1 MDYKTLTD
9 EQLQQLSDQDFTQ
22 LREDIM
28 SEQVRRNRLKEIPN
42 EVASLKAQFE
52 AVGGTTD
59 ELIAKLNET
68 TPSGESEVVELEQG
82 ESPVESELKP
92 EAQE

>member
-1 MDYKTLTD
+1 MTQ

-28 SEQVRRNRLKEIPN
+28 SEQVRRNRLKEIPE
-42 EVASLKAQFE
+42 EVASLKTQFE

-59 ELIAKLNET
+59 ELIAKLNEI
-68 TPSGESEVVELEQG
+68 TPVDSDTDSQPD
-82 ESPVESELKP
+82 SQSIHTQK
-92 EAQE
+92 